1 MAAPVLPTRARVVI
15 VGGGV
20 IGCSIAYHLTKMG
33 WNDIVLLERK
43 TLTSGTTWHAAGLVG
58 QLRQS
63 INMTQLARYTAELY
77 RGLEEETGQATGYRQ
92 CGSLSLATTPGRMEE
107 LKRNASMAK
116 VFGLEVNVI
125 GPREIHALYP
135 LANLEDVIG
144 GIHIPSDGYA
154 NAVDITQALAK
165 GARARGALIFQ
176 DLKVTAIHH
185 DRGRARGVQTER
197 GRIDADYVV
206 LCGGMW
212 TRELA
217 ATIGVTVPLH
227 ACEHYYVL
235 FQDVAGLK
243 PDMPVL
249 RDYDHCSYFK
259 YDAGKLLVGAF
270 EPHARP
276 WGADGIPDDFSFGE
290 IAGDFSHFE
299 PVLIDAMRRIPA
311 LEKAGIQKFFCG
323 PESFTPD
330 VRYHLG
336 ESSELQGC
344 FVAAGL
350 NSIGLQ
356 SAGGIGKVVSEWIR
370 EGHPPVDLWEVD
382 VRRNL
387 PFQINRRYLRARVSE
402 SLGLLYATHWPHR
415 QYETAR
421 GVRKSTLHDRLAA
434 SGACFGEAF
443 GWERPNWYAPAG
455 VEPRYEYSYGRQ
467 NWFEHS
473 AHEHRSVRTAVGLFD
488 QSSFAKFRLEGA
500 DAARV
505 LNRVCANEIDV
516 APGRI
521 IYTQW
526 LNERGGIEA
535 DLTVT
540 RLNESAYLIVSG
552 AETETKDGNWLQRHI
567 EPGARCVLTNV
578 TSGMGV
584 LSVMGPRARELLQPL
599 TPNDLSDANFPFAT
613 SQVIELAF
621 ALVRA
626 SRITYVG
633 ELGWELYV
641 PTEFMQGVYDELVSA
656 GARHGLV
663 HAGYHALNS
672 LRIEKAYRHWGHD
685 ITDED
690 TPLEAGLGFA
700 VKWDKAGGFIGR
712 EALLRQRQ
720 SGCRKRLLQFR
731 LKSPEPLL
739 YHNEPIW
746 RGDTIVGHI
755 RSGMYGHSL
764 GAAVGLGYVSGVQG
778 AALDGIGADDYEIE
792 VAGVRHAALAALR
805 PMYDP
810 RNERIKC

>member
-1 MAAPVLPTRARVVI
+1 MATDLPARARAVI

-20 IGCSIAYHLTKMG
+20 IGCSVAYHLTQLG
-33 WNDIVLLERK
+33 WKDVVLLERK
-43 TLTSGTTWHAAGLVG
+43 QLTSGTTWHAAGLVG

-63 INMTQLARYTAELY
+63 INMTQLARYTGNLY
-77 RGLEEETGQATGYRQ
+77 RGLEAETGQATGYRQ
-92 CGSLSLATTPGRMEE
+92 CGSLSLASTPGRMEE

-116 VFGLEVNVI
+116 VFGLPVHVVS
-125 GPREIHALYP
+125 PAEIHALYP

-165 GARARGALIFQ
+165 GARSRGALIVQ
-176 DLKVTAIHH
+176 DCKVTAVHH
-185 DRGRARGVQTER
+185 DGARVSGVQTER

-212 TRELA
+212 TRDLA
-217 ATIGVTVPLH
+217 AGIGVTVPLQ

-235 FQDVAGLK
+235 FKDVPGLS
-243 PDMPVL
+243 PEMPVL

-276 WGADGIPDDFSFGE
+276 WGTGGIPEDFSFGE
-290 IAGDFSHFE
+290 IDGDFSHFE
-299 PVLIDAMRRIPA
+299 PVLLDAMRRIPA
-311 LEKAGIQKFFCG
+311 LEQAGIQKFFCG

-336 ESSELQGC
+336 ESTELKNC
-344 FVAAGL
+344 FIAAGL

-356 SAGGIGKVVSEWIR
+356 SAGGIGKVVAEWMR
-370 EGHPPVDLWEVD
+370 DGHPPLDLWEVD
-382 VRRNL
+382 VRRNM
-387 PFQINRRYLRARVSE
+387 PFQINRKYLKARVSE
-402 SLGLLYATHWPHR
+402 SLGLLYATHWPFR
-415 QYETAR
+415 QYATAR
-421 GVRKSTLHDRLAA
+421 GVRKSALHDRLAA
-434 SGACFGEAF
+434 AGACFGEAF
-443 GWERPNWYAPAG
+443 GWERANWYASAG
-455 VEPRYEYSYGRQ
+455 SHPEYQYSYGRQ
-467 NWFEHS
+467 NWFEPS
-473 AHEHRSVRTAVGLFD
+473 AREHHAVRTGVGLFD

-500 DAARV
+500 DATRI
-505 LNRVCANEIDV
+505 LNRVCGNDIDV
-516 APGRI
+516 AAGKMV
-521 IYTQW
+521 YTQW

-540 RLNESAYLIVSG
+540 RLTDAAYLIVSG
-552 AETETKDGNWLQRHI
+552 AETESKDFNWLQRHI
-567 EPGARCVLTNV
+567 EPQAHCVLTNV
-578 TSGMGV
+578 TSAMGV
-584 LSVMGPRARELLQPL
+584 LSVMGPRSRELLQSL
-599 TPNDLSDANFPFAT
+599 TPNDLSNAAFPFAT
-613 SQVIELAF
+613 SQVIELGF

-641 PTEFMQGVYDELVSA
+641 PTEFLQGVYDELVQA
-656 GARHGLV
+656 GLSVGLV

-690 TPLEAGLGFA
+690 SPLQAGLGFA
-700 VKWDKAGGFIGR
+700 VKWDKPGGFIGQ
-712 EALLRQRQ
+712 ESLLRQKQ
-720 SGCRKRLLQFR
+720 TGLNKRLVQFK

-746 RGDTIVGHI
+746 RGDAIVGFI
-755 RSGMYGHSL
+755 RSAMYAHTL
-764 GAAVGLGYVSGVQG
+764 GAAVGLGYVQSPDG
-778 AALDGIGADDYEIE
+778 APLAAVDPDGYDIE
-792 VAGVRHAALAALR
+792 VAGVRCPATASLR
-805 PMYDP
+805 PLYDP
-810 RNERIKC
+810 TNERIKR

>member
-1 MAAPVLPTRARVVI
+1 MALDLPAHARVVI

-20 IGCSIAYHLTKMG
+20 IGCSVAYHLTKLG
-33 WNDIVLLERK
+33 FDDVVLLERK
-43 TLTSGTTWHAAGLVG
+43 QLTSGTTWHAAGLVG

-63 INMTQLARYTAELY
+63 INMTQLARYTGELY
-77 RGLEEETGQATGYRQ
+77 RGLEAETGQATGYRQ

-116 VFGLEVNVI
+116 VFGLPVHVVAPADI
-125 GPREIHALYP
+125 RSLYP
-135 LANLEDVIG
+135 LANLDDVIG

-165 GARARGALIFQ
+165 GARSGGARIFQ
-176 DLKVTAIHH
+176 DTKVTALLH
-185 DRGRARGVQTER
+185 DGDRMSGVQTDH
-197 GRIDADYVV
+197 GRIEADTVV

-212 TRELA
+212 TRDLA
-217 ATIGVTVPLH
+217 ASAGVTAPLH

-235 FQDVAGLK
+235 FQDVPGLH

-270 EPHARP
+270 EPNARP
-276 WGADGIPDDFSFGE
+276 WGMNGIPEDFCFGE

-311 LEKAGIQKFFCG
+311 LEQAGIQKFFCG

-336 ESSELQGC
+336 ESAELRNC

-356 SAGGIGKVVSEWIR
+356 SAGGVGKVIAQWVR
-370 EGHPPVDLWEVD
+370 DGHPPLDLWEVD
-382 VRRNL
+382 VRRNM
-387 PFQINRRYLRARVSE
+387 PFQINRKYLQARVSE
-402 SLGLLYATHWPHR
+402 SLGLLYATHWPFR

-421 GVRKSTLHDRLAA
+421 GVRKSPVHDRLARA
-434 SGACFGEAF
+434 GACFGEAF
-443 GWERPNWYAPAG
+443 GWERANWYAPAG
-455 VEPRYEYSYGRQ
+455 VEAAYEYSYGRQ

-473 AHEHRSVRTAVGLFD
+473 AREHRAVRGAVGLFE
-488 QSSFAKFRLEGA
+488 QSSFGKFRLEGA
-500 DAARV
+500 DAERV
-505 LNRVCANEIDV
+505 LNQVCANDVAV

-521 IYTQW
+521 VYTQW

-540 RLNESAYLIVSG
+540 RLSETAFLIVTG
-552 AETETKDGNWLQRHI
+552 AETETKDFNWLKRRI
-567 EPGARCVLTNV
+567 AREDHCVLTNV
-578 TSGMGV
+578 TSGFGV
-584 LSVMGPRARELLQPL
+584 LSLMGPRSRELLTSL
-599 TPNDLSDANFPFAT
+599 TPDDVSDRAFPFAT
-613 SQVIELAF
+613 SRIIELGY

-641 PTEFMQGVYDELVSA
+641 PSEFMQGVYDELVRA
-656 GARHGLV
+656 GAAHGLV

-672 LRIEKAYRHWGHD
+672 LRIEKGYRHWGHD

-700 VKWDKAGGFIGR
+700 VKLDKPGGFIGR
-712 EALLRQRQ
+712 EALLRQREA
-720 SGCRKRLLQFR
+720 GPPKRLVQFQ

-746 RGDTIVGHI
+746 QGSSLVGFI
-755 RSGMYGHSL
+755 RSGMYAHTL
-764 GAAVGLGYVSGVQG
+764 GAAVGLGYVTGTG
-778 AALDGIGADDYEIE
+778 PIAADGFEIE
-792 VAGVRHAALAALR
+792 VAGVRHPAIASLR
-805 PMYDP
+805 PLYDP
-810 RNERIKC
+810 KNERIKA